1 MELDRM
7 TRGIAVLL
15 SSYNGENFIV
25 QQLQSILSQ
34 KTDYPFTIFV
44 RDDGSKDSTLHILN
58 EFKVH
63 HKNIVVIAGKNK
75 GYVASFFELLKISY
89 SQGYDWFAFSDQ
101 DDYWLPNK
109 LQDAVKKIKK
119 YDYEPVLYGS
129 KSLITD
135 DKLISTGKTTQI
147 KKRNI
152 KFYNTAIQNI
162 LPGHGQVINK
172 KLAEVILKYTGS
184 TKLIYSQDL
193 WISTVA
199 SVTGKVIFD
208 DQPHTLYRMHSNN
221 QLGYGKGKIQWITDH
236 INRLKQQ
243 ESNKIA
249 KQLKYFV
256 KCYFSFLSLEEKEEM
271 KKFFNSQHTLMNRII
286 YAIHTRLYRQKQSET
301 QIFKLLY
308 ILGFY
313 NL

>member
-1 MELDRM
+1 M
-7 TRGIAVLL
+7 
-15 SSYNGENFIV
+15 
-25 QQLQSILSQ
+25 
-34 KTDYPFTIFV
+34 
-44 RDDGSKDSTLHILN
+44 
-58 EFKVH
+58 
-63 HKNIVVIAGKNK
+63 
-75 GYVASFFELLKISY
+75 
-89 SQGYDWFAFSDQ
+89 
-101 DDYWLPNK
+101 
-109 LQDAVKKIKK
+109 
-119 YDYEPVLYGS
+119 
-129 KSLITD
+129 
-135 DKLISTGKTTQI
+135 
-147 KKRNI
+147 
-152 KFYNTAIQNI
+152 
-162 LPGHGQVINK
+162 INK

-221 QLGYGKGKIQWITDH
+221 QLGYGKGKIQWIIDH

-271 KKFFNSQHTLMNRII
+271 KNFFNSQHTIMNRII
-286 YAIHTRLYRQKQSET
+286 YATHTRLYRQKQSET